1 MSTENNQDPQDNQ
14 DPQEPK
20 TYSEE
25 EFKKVV
31 AQRDA
36 IKADKL
42 AIQAEKDR
50 LEAEKKALGEDDLKK
65 KGELQTLLDN
75 KEKDLAEL
83 KSALDNAKQY
93 ETKYVELDNSIR
105 SNLLG
110 QLPEELK
117 EVAEELSTVKLQKF
131 VELHKKETPGM
142 DAGKSGKTKINIEGK
157 KWDDFSSDDLKV
169 LKESDFNSYSQ
180 MYKQRYGINP
190 SK

>member
-1 MSTENNQDPQDNQ
+1 MSSELETQTETIPEVK
-14 DPQEPK
+14 QE
-20 TYSEE
+20 
-25 EFKKVV
+25 KVYPESV
-31 AQRDA
+31 VKDLIAQRDSLKSYKA
-36 IKADKL
+36 KVEEYEQMIKEAQDEKL
-42 AIQAEKDR
+42 KEN
-50 LEAEKKALGEDDLKK
+50 EDYK
-65 KGELQTLLDN
+65 TLLDN

-105 SNLLG
+105 TNLLG

-157 KWDDFSSDDLKV
+157 KWNDFNPKDLEI
-169 LKESDFNSYSQ
+169 LRESDFTSYAQ
-180 MYKQRYGINP
+180 LYKQRYGINP
-190 SK
+190 SQ

>member
-1 MSTENNQDPQDNQ
+1 MSSESETQTGTETQPEVK
-14 DPQEPK
+14 QE
-20 TYSEE
+20 
-25 EFKKVV
+25 KVYPESV
-31 AQRDA
+31 VKDLIAQRDSLKSYKTKVEEYEQM
-36 IKADKL
+36 IKEAQDEKL
-42 AIQAEKDR
+42 KEN
-50 LEAEKKALGEDDLKK
+50 EDYK
-65 KGELQTLLDN
+65 TLLDN